1 MKGFISS
8 GSKNDPDA
16 VDFIVS
22 GGVARL
28 PDNSRLAGSVMP
40 LAQMLK
46 NVVRDAKIP
55 LEEAVKTVTDTPAE
69 IIHEKNIGKIKPGN
83 KADFCIM
90 SKDLVPLM
98 TIIDGKT
105 VYEKGRC

>member
-1 MKGFISS
+1 MKITPDQYIVWQDGFFKI
-8 GSKNDPDA
+8 NHTILFTW
-16 VDFIVS
+16 FIMIVMII
-22 GGVARL
+22 VALILR
-28 PDNSRLAGSVMP
+28 
-40 LAQMLK
+40 
-46 NVVRDAKIP
+46 VV
-55 LEEAVKTVTDTPAE
+55 LT
-69 IIHEKNIGKIKPGN
+69 HEKNIGKIKPGN